1 MNKTTKWGWWLS
13 GLLLFATLLNYM
25 DRQALGELSTLLK
38 TPEVL
43 NLDDFRYGKL
53 ERTFSWA
60 FAIGAVTFGFF
71 VDRFGPKHLYP
82 IALLGW
88 SLSGCAC
95 GLANAG
101 FVEEWPGRSQLFADE
116 DGVLWIRDGGHGYG
130 AYTWLF
136 LCRTS
141 LGFFEAGHWPCALV
155 TLRNALSERDRPFGN
170 SILQSGASM
179 GAAVTPFLI
188 RGLSSIP
195 VPWPGAFLC
204 IGLLGLLWL
213 PVWYSLV
220 NKVEMHPK
228 RRAVEIEGRIVP
240 GRLILQLL
248 FLSGLTMSMSL
259 TWQFI
264 RAWLPKFLKENQ
276 HYPELFDPTVPAV
289 IVTAY
294 YVTADVGCLI
304 SGAIATGLCRRHGIR
319 IERARLIAFA
329 VCAAG
334 AGLAVFATSVPPGWQ
349 QVTILLLVGAGTLGL
364 HPHYYAAIQ
373 ELPQKHM
380 GLLSGGL
387 SCGTWFIVG
396 QMQGMIGQHIKDT
409 GDYSQGM
416 AMAGL
421 APLVGLACLA
431 GLVFLPGMARKPAP
445 AG

>member
-25 DRQALGELSTLLK
+25 DRQALSELSTHLK
-38 TPEVL
+38 KPDVL

-60 FAIGAVTFGFF
+60 FAIGAVAFGFF
-71 VDRFGPKHLYP
+71 VDRFGPKHFYP

-95 GLANAG
+95 GLANQP
-101 FVEEWPGRSQLFADE
+101 FVEDLLGRPGE
-116 DGVLWIRDGGHGYG
+116 TEGYG
-130 AYTWLF
+130 AYSWLF

-179 GAAVTPFLI
+179 GAAITPFLI
-188 RGLSSIP
+188 RGLSSVP

-204 IGLLGLLWL
+204 IGLMGLLWL

-220 NKVEMHPK
+220 GKVEMHPK

-276 HYPELFDPTVPAV
+276 HYPEIIGPNVSET

-294 YVTADVGCLI
+294 YVTADIGCLI

-329 VCAAG
+329 VCAAC
-334 AGLAVFATSVPPGWQ
+334 AGLAVFATSVPPGSL
-349 QVTILLLVGAGTLGL
+349 QVAILLLVGAGTLGM
-364 HPHYYAAIQ
+364 HPHYYAAVQ

-380 GLLSGGL
+380 GLLIGCL
-387 SCGTWFIVG
+387 SCGTWFAVG

-421 APLVGLACLA
+421 APMVGLACLA
-431 GLVFLPGMARKPAP
+431 GLVFVPGMARKQMTDH
-445 AG
+445 